1 LKGHDDAIT
10 IMEGIGD
17 MGPQSSNLV
26 CTGSIDKSIRVWD
39 GRAKKAQIFL
49 FKGHADSILELRW
62 GEGGRSVISASKDK
76 TIRIWDTRAG
86 RQRSVLEKHFGAV
99 NGLRAIPEGL
109 GRGILR
115 GETLSFISSGR
126 DSHLNLWTSSG
137 ECVGTQS
144 AHRGSVHY
152 MSDINY
158 NLNCKPSTFNTPVI
172 ISCGGE
178 NSVKLWDIRKFKN
191 LSEFVVP
198 SSYGT
203 VIKLGWWGQS
213 LITATN
219 TGNIKMWSYIPCN
232 DDNNQINS
240 KNDKEK
246 IELLS
251 ESLNNIM
258 QSADQ
263 YLVDG
268 SWIEHLTIDI
278 EHAKVLLRALK
289 LGAYAE

>member
-1 LKGHDDAIT
+1 
-10 IMEGIGD
+10 MEGIGD
-17 MGPQSSNLV
+17 VGPQSSNLV
-26 CTGSIDKSIRVWD
+26 CTGSVDKSIRVWD
-39 GRAKKAQIFL
+39 ARAKKAQIFL

-62 GEGGRSVISASKDK
+62 GEGGRSVVSASKDK

-115 GETLSFISSGR
+115 GESLSFISSGR

-158 NLNCKPSTFNTPVI
+158 NLNYKASTFNTPLI

-191 LSEFVVP
+191 LSDFVVP

-203 VIKLGWWGQS
+203 VIRLGWWGQS
-213 LITATN
+213 LVTATN
-219 TGNIKMWSYIPCN
+219 TGNIKMWSYIPGN
-232 DDNNQINS
+232 DDNQING

-246 IELLS
+246 IEW
-251 ESLNNIM
+251 IGKDI
-258 QSADQ
+258 QSHTQAVTD
-263 YLVDG
+263 LVSSKKFFATASKNG
-268 SWIEHLTIDI
+268 QIILHS
-278 EHAKVLLRALK
+278 KF
-289 LGAYAE
+289 